1 MSVLVWIDERSEVSA
16 SLDQIL
22 FHSCSI
28 VLVAFWVC
36 LVVFSIGPSSATVR
50 TRLSLSFLIQIFHDV
65 GLQNVLSNSVE
76 PWGHPVAS

>member
-1 MSVLVWIDERSEVSA
+1 MSDPKSRHHWIKYFFTAVL
-16 SLDQIL
+16 L
-22 FHSCSI
+22 FW
-28 VLVAFWVC
+28 LPFGC